1 MTIKKDIRART
12 VSSGAGK
19 KSTKPTKKKTTKQ
32 IIAAV
37 EAVLKEFE
45 PMFTEHGGGAEL
57 VAVESDSVILRLVG
71 NCQGCGLA
79 DLHFGVSMDEKIKK
93 VLPQIR
99 EITYS
104 Y

>member
-1 MTIKKDIRART
+1 MAKKT
-12 VSSGAGK
+12 T
-19 KSTKPTKKKTTKQ
+19 KSAKKTTKQ

-57 VAVESDSVILRLVG
+57 VAVESDSVILRLIG
-71 NCQGCGLA
+71 NCQGCGMA
-79 DLHFGVSMDEKIKK
+79 GVHFGVEMEEKIKK
-93 VLPQIR
+93 SLPQIK

>member
-1 MTIKKDIRART
+1 MQNMK
-12 VSSGAGK
+12 K
-19 KSTKPTKKKTTKQ
+19 KSTKQ

-57 VAVESDSVILRLVG
+57 VAVETDSVILRLIG
-71 NCQGCGLA
+71 NCEGCGMA
-79 DLHFGVSMDEKIKK
+79 GVHFGVEMEGKIKK
-93 VLPQIR
+93 SLPQIKG
-99 EITYS
+99 ITYS

>member
-1 MTIKKDIRART
+1 VKRKRA
-12 VSSGAGK
+12 K
-19 KSTKPTKKKTTKQ
+19 QKKKTTKQ

-45 PMFTEHGGGAEL
+45 PMFTQHGGGAEL

-71 NCQGCGLA
+71 NCQGCGMA
-79 DLHFGVSMDEKIKK
+79 GVHFGVEMEGKIKK
-93 VLPQIR
+93 RLPQIK
-99 EITYS
+99 EITYT

>member
-1 MTIKKDIRART
+1 MAKKI
-12 VSSGAGK
+12 
-19 KSTKPTKKKTTKQ
+19 TKTSKKTTKQ

-57 VAVESDSVILRLVG
+57 VAVESDSVILRLIG
-71 NCQGCGLA
+71 NCEGCGMA
-79 DLHFGVSMDEKIKK
+79 GIHFGVEMEEKIKK
-93 VLPQIR
+93 SLPQIK
-99 EITYS
+99 EITYT